1 MKKLAIIALA
11 AVTAF
16 AGTAPASALPLAGGV
31 SAGQSGASLVQQV
44 QYRDHDR
51 WDRHDRR
58 DRWDRRDDR
67 RDRYG
72 WYNGHRGYRDH
83 RPGYRRH
90 SDGYW
95 YPLAALGAAAI
106 IGGVIAAQPSR
117 PRVEAGINPRHI
129 EWCSVR
135 YRSYRSYDNTY
146 QPNYGAR
153 QQCYSP
159 YFYGIMEQLPQDRDE
174 V

>member
-1 MKKLAIIALA
+1 VQENAMKKLAIIALA

-159 YFYGIMEQLPQDRDE
+159 YF
-174 V
+174 

>member
-1 MKKLAIIALA
+1 MNKLAIAALA
-11 AVTAF
+11 VATAL
-16 AGTAPASALPLAGGV
+16 AGTAPANALPLVGGV
-31 SAGQSGASLVQQV
+31 TAGQSGSPIVQQV

-51 WDRHDRR
+51 WE
-58 DRWDRRDDR
+58 RRDDR
-67 RDRYG
+67 RG
-72 WYNGHRGYRDH
+72 WHNGYRGYRDS

-117 PRVEAGINPRHI
+117 PRVEAGINPRHV
-129 EWCSVR
+129 EWCSIR

-146 QPNYGAR
+146 QPNYGPR

-159 YFYGIMEQLPQDRDE
+159 YY
-174 V
+174 